1 MVNKKLLYETLKK
14 EMEVI
19 QESKAI
25 QRKLQATDPEPLK
38 KQATKEEEKVKRKTL
53 AEL

>member
-14 EMEVI
+14 EMEAK

-25 QRKLQATDPEPLK
+25 QRKLRRIEQLATDPELLK
-38 KQATKEEEKVKRKTL
+38 KHATKEKPWQS
-53 AEL
+53 